1 MGIVRN
7 QSFKNTITTYVGF
20 GIGAIN
26 TLFLYTNFMSDQY
39 YGLVAFILSTAN
51 IMMPLM
57 AFGTQNTLIKFY
69 SSYKTRNSINSFLTL
84 MLFLPLLLIVPIG
97 LIGYFSFDVIS
108 GFLSQK
114 NAIIKDYV
122 WLIYIAA
129 IAFAYFELF
138 YSWTKVQMQSVFGNF
153 MKEVFHR
160 VGVMI
165 LLFCLYFEFITVQ
178 EFIYAV
184 VGVYILRMMLM
195 KLYAYYVRRPVFRFN
210 RLPNINE
217 VLKYTSLIIIAGSIA
232 NIILEIDKFMIGEYI
247 EIENVAYYGVAIYI
261 ASVIS
266 VPARSMH
273 QITNPITAKFINEK
287 NNSGLKELYQKSS
300 LNLFIIGGLIFLL
313 IVLNIH
319 ELYRII
325 PPEFAGGM
333 SIVFLIGMA
342 KLYDDLMGN
351 NNAILFNSKHYRV
364 VLILGIIL
372 AILTVLLNMFLIP
385 ILHIQG
391 AAYATF
397 LAIFFYN
404 TAKLLYVKYK
414 FKLLPFTTNT
424 VKTAVLILILFIVFY
439 YWDFPFHPIANIA
452 LKSILIAAVYA
463 FVVYQFKLSEDISKV
478 IHRIFSYV
486 VKE

>member
-1 MGIVRN
+1 MGIVTN
-7 QSFKNTITTYVGF
+7 QSFKNTITTYIGF

-26 TLFLYTNFMSDQY
+26 TLFLYTNFMSDTY
-39 YGLVAFILSTAN
+39 YGLVGFILSTAN

-69 SSYKTRNSINSFLTL
+69 STYKTRNSINSFLTL
-84 MLFLPLLLIVPIG
+84 MLLLPLVVIVPVG
-97 LIGYFSFDVIS
+97 LIGYYAFDLIS
-108 GFLSQK
+108 DLLSQK
-114 NAIIKDYV
+114 NPIIKDYV
-122 WLIYIAA
+122 WLIFISA
-129 IAFAYFELF
+129 IAFAYFEIF

-165 LLFCLYFEFITVQ
+165 LLFCLYFEWIDVV

-184 VGVYILRMMLM
+184 VGVYLLRMMVM
-195 KLYAYYVRRPVFRFN
+195 KLYAYYIRRPVFRLD
-210 RLPNINE
+210 RLPNTREIM
-217 VLKYTSLIIIAGSIA
+217 KYTSLIIIAGSIA

-247 EIENVAYYGVAIYI
+247 TIENVAYYGVAIYI

-273 QITNPITAKFINEK
+273 QITNPITAKLLNENDK
-287 NNSGLKELYQKSS
+287 AGLKDLYQKSS

-325 PPEFAGGM
+325 PPEFGGGM
-333 SIVFLIGMA
+333 SIVFLIGLA

-351 NNAILFNSKHYRV
+351 NNAILFNSQYYRV
-364 VLILGIIL
+364 VLVLGVFL
-372 AILTVLLNMFLIP
+372 AVMAIVLNMLLIP
-385 ILHIQG
+385 EYQIHG

-397 LAIFFYN
+397 LAVFFYN
-404 TAKLLYVKYK
+404 SAKLIYVKYK
-414 FKLLPFTTNT
+414 LDLLPFST
-424 VKTAVLILILFIVFY
+424 KTFKTGVLIAVMFVVFY
-439 YWDFPFHPIANIA
+439 YWDFPFHPIINITC
-452 LKSILIAAVYA
+452 KSILIAGVYSL
-463 FVVYQFKLSEDISKV
+463 VVYRFNFSEDIRTIIKKFFK
-478 IHRIFSYV
+478 I
-486 VKE
+486 K

>member
-1 MGIVRN
+1 MGIVKN

-26 TLFLYTNFMSDQY
+26 TLFLYTNFMSDTY
-39 YGLVAFILSTAN
+39 YGLIAFILSTAN

-84 MLFLPLLLIVPIG
+84 MLFLPLLLIIPIG
-97 LIGYFSFDVIS
+97 MIGYYSFDFIS
-108 GFLSQK
+108 DLLSQK
-114 NAIIKDYV
+114 NPIIKDYV
-122 WLIYIAA
+122 WLIYISA

-165 LLFCLYFEFITVQ
+165 LLFCLYFDVITIEQ
-178 EFIYAV
+178 FIYSV
-184 VGVYILRMMLM
+184 VGVYVLRMMLM
-195 KLYAYYVRRPVFRFN
+195 KLYAYYVRRPVFRLDK
-210 RLPNINE
+210 LPNVSE

-247 EIENVAYYGVAIYI
+247 TIENVAYYSVAIYI

-273 QITNPITAKFINEK
+273 QITNPITAKLLNED
-287 NNSGLKELYQKSS
+287 NMAGLKDLYQKSS

-313 IVLNIH
+313 IIININ
-319 ELYRII
+319 ELYKII
-325 PPEFAGGM
+325 PEEFGGGLL
-333 SIVFLIGMA
+333 IVFLIGMA

-351 NNAILFNSKHYRV
+351 NNAILFNSQYYRV
-364 VLILGIIL
+364 VLILGVFLAVL
-372 AILTVLLNMFLIP
+372 AILLNVWLIP
-385 ILHIQG
+385 IYQIYG
-391 AAYATF
+391 AAFATF
-397 LAIFFYN
+397 ISILLYN
-404 TAKLLYVKYK
+404 SAKLIYVKYK
-414 FKLLPFTTNT
+414 LNLLPFTKSTF
-424 VKTAVLILILFIVFY
+424 KTFLLIAVMVLVFY
-439 YWDFPFHPIANIA
+439 FWEFPFHPIINIG
-452 LKSILIAAVYA
+452 LKSLLVVAIYIGLVYRLN
-463 FVVYQFKLSEDISKV
+463 LSVDISEIIKKV
-478 IHRIFSYV
+478 INFN
-486 VKE
+486 K

>member
-1 MGIVRN
+1 MGIVKT
-7 QSFKNTITTYVGF
+7 QSFKNTITTYIGF

-26 TLFLYTNFMSDQY
+26 TLFLYTNFMSDTY
-39 YGLVAFILSTAN
+39 YGLVGFILSTAY

-69 SSYKTRNSINSFLTL
+69 SRYKTRNSINSFLTL

-97 LIGYFSFDVIS
+97 LIGYYCFDLIS
-108 GFLSQK
+108 ELLSQK
-114 NAIIKDYV
+114 NPIIKDYI
-122 WLIYIAA
+122 WLIYISA
-129 IAFAYFELF
+129 IAFAYFEIF

-165 LLFCLYFEFITVQ
+165 LLFCLYFELITVI

-184 VGVYILRMMLM
+184 VGVYLLRMMVM
-195 KLYAYYVRRPVFRFN
+195 KLYAYFIRRPVIRFD
-210 RLPNINE
+210 RLPNTRE

-247 EIENVAYYGVAIYI
+247 KIENVAYYSVAIYI

-273 QITNPITAKFINEK
+273 QITNPITAQLLND
-287 NNSGLKELYQKSS
+287 NNMAGLKELYQKSS

-313 IVLNIH
+313 IGLNLH

-325 PPEFAGGM
+325 PPEFGGGL
-333 SIVFLIGMA
+333 SIVFLIGLA

-351 NNAILFNSKHYRV
+351 NNAILFNSKYYRV
-364 VLILGIIL
+364 VLILGVFLAVL
-372 AILTVLLNMFLIP
+372 AIVLNALLIP
-385 ILHIQG
+385 TLQIYG

-397 LAIFFYN
+397 IAIFLYN
-404 TAKLLYVKYK
+404 SAKLIYVKYK
-414 FKLLPFTTNT
+414 LNLLPFTANT
-424 VKTAVLILILFIVFY
+424 IKTAILIAVMFALFY
-439 YWDFPFHPIANIA
+439 YWDFPFHPIINIGF
-452 LKSILIAAVYA
+452 KSLIIAAVYA
-463 FVVYQFKLSEDISKV
+463 FVVYRFNLSEDINSIIKK
-478 IHRIFSYV
+478 FL
-486 VKE
+486 KFN

>member
-1 MGIVRN
+1 MGIVKS

-20 GIGAIN
+20 AIGAIN
-26 TLFLYTNFMSDQY
+26 TLFLYTNFMSDTY
-39 YGLVAFILSTAN
+39 YGLIGFILSTAN

-84 MLFLPLLLIVPIG
+84 MLFLPLLLIIPIG
-97 LIGYFSFDVIS
+97 LIGYFAFDTIS
-108 GFLSQK
+108 DLLSQK
-114 NAIIKDYV
+114 NPIIKDYV
-122 WLIYIAA
+122 WLIYISA
-129 IAFAYFELF
+129 IAFAYFEIF
-138 YSWTKVQMQSVFGNF
+138 YSWTKVHMQSVFGNF

-165 LLFCLYFEFITVQ
+165 LLFCLYFELLTVI
-178 EFIYAV
+178 EFLYAV
-184 VGVYILRMMLM
+184 VGVYLLRMLVM
-195 KLYAYYVRRPVFRFN
+195 KLYAYYIKRPVFRLD
-210 RLPNINE
+210 RLPNTREI
-217 VLKYTSLIIIAGSIA
+217 LKYTSLIIIAGSIA

-247 EIENVAYYGVAIYI
+247 TIENVAYYGVAIYI

-273 QITNPITAKFINEK
+273 QITNPITAKLLNE
-287 NNSGLKELYQKSS
+287 NNMVELKDLYQKSS

-333 SIVFLIGMA
+333 SIVFLIGLA

-351 NNAILFNSKHYRV
+351 NNAILFNSKYYRV
-364 VLILGIIL
+364 VLVLGLFLAAMAIVLNIL
-372 AILTVLLNMFLIP
+372 LIP
-385 ILHIQG
+385 TYQIHG

-397 LAIFFYN
+397 LAVFFYN
-404 TAKLLYVKYK
+404 SAKLIYVKYK
-414 FKLLPFTTNT
+414 LDLLPFSNYTFKTT
-424 VKTAVLILILFIVFY
+424 VLILVMFVIFY
-439 YWDFPFHPIANIA
+439 YWDFPFHPIINIG
-452 LKSILIAAVYA
+452 LKSLLITAVYA
-463 FVVYQFKLSEDISKV
+463 FVVYKYNFSKDISGIIKKFFKLS
-478 IHRIFSYV
+478 
-486 VKE
+486 

>member
-1 MGIVRN
+1 MGIVKS
-7 QSFKNTITTYVGF
+7 QSFKNTITTYLGF

-26 TLFLYTNFMSDQY
+26 TLFLYTNFMSDVY

-84 MLFLPLLLIVPIG
+84 MILLPLVLIIPIG
-97 LIGYFSFDVIS
+97 LIGYYSFDIIS
-108 GFLSQK
+108 DFLSQK
-114 NAIIKDYV
+114 NPVIKDYV
-122 WLIYIAA
+122 WLIFIAA
-129 IAFAYFELF
+129 IAFAYFEIF
-138 YSWTKVQMQSVFGNF
+138 YSWTKVQMQSVYGNIL
-153 MKEVFHR
+153 KEVFHR

-165 LLFCLYFEFITVQ
+165 LLFCLYFDLITIK

-184 VGVYILRMMLM
+184 VGVYVLRMMLM
-195 KLYAYYVRRPVFRFN
+195 KLYAYYLRRPIIRFD
-210 RLPNINE
+210 RLKNINE

-273 QITNPITAKFINEK
+273 QITNPITASLLNE
-287 NNSGLKELYQKSS
+287 NNMSGLKELYQKSS

-313 IVLNIH
+313 IVLNIK
-319 ELYRII
+319 ELYEII
-325 PPEFAGGM
+325 PEEFSGGLL
-333 SIVFLIGMA
+333 IVFLVGLA

-351 NNAILFNSKHYRV
+351 NNAILFNSKYYKV
-364 VLILGIIL
+364 VLVLGVML
-372 AILTVLLNMFLIP
+372 AILAVVLNIWLIP
-385 ILHIQG
+385 LYQIYG

-397 LAIFFYN
+397 IAVFLYN
-404 TAKLLYVKYK
+404 TAKLGYVK
-414 FKLLPFTTNT
+414 FKLDLHPFTRNT
-424 VKTAVLILILFIVFY
+424 FKTFVLIAIMIGVFY
-439 YWDFPFHPIANIA
+439 FWDFPFHPILNIGLKSTLIA
-452 LKSILIAAVYA
+452 LLYA
-463 FVVYQFKLSEDISKV
+463 FVVYQFNFSEDISA
-478 IHRIFSYV
+478 IINRILSYL
-486 VKE
+486 K